1 MSDSF
6 PLPIDPLLAS
16 MTEVLKQKG
25 AALEIAVLVNASAKG
40 YVSNYDNWNGG
51 TYGYTLNLDVP
62 PHVYGLLSED
72 DRKAAEATLRDMVS
86 VYFRGR
92 ENESVDAVLI
102 RPALP
107 EEVDGSWRQSAN
119 DWLRGAG
126 ITNQGR
132 VRSNN
137 IAAREHDG
145 LLFRSDAEIRL
156 YKALKA
162 QGVTF
167 APLPVFLRGGKDYA
181 RLEPDFL
188 VIKDGIVVI
197 VEVDGD
203 THFRETAAEAQA
215 RLVPMEH
222 EGVKVVRLPVAKI
235 ETDEQAAKVARYL
248 AGEWFEK
255 QRRIRA

>member
-6 PLPIDPLLAS
+6 PLPLEALLAS
-16 MTEVLKQKG
+16 MTDVLKQRG
-25 AALEIAVLVNASAKG
+25 AALEIAVLVNAKPNAFT
-40 YVSNYDNWNGG
+40 SNYDNWNGG
-51 TYGYTLNLDVP
+51 TYGYTLNLSVP
-62 PHVYGLLSED
+62 PHVYGVLSED
-72 DRKAAEATLRDMVS
+72 DRRAAERVLLEVVN

-92 ENESVDAVLI
+92 DNESMDAVLI
-102 RPALP
+102 SPALA
-107 EEVDGSWRQSAN
+107 EAVDASWRQSAN

-126 ITNQGR
+126 ISNQGR
-132 VRSNN
+132 VRSTN
-137 IAAREHDG
+137 IASREYDG

-181 RLEPDFL
+181 RLEPDFV
-188 VIKDGIVVI
+188 VIKDGMIVV

-222 EGVKVVRLPVAKI
+222 EGVKVVRLTNDKI
-235 ETDEQAAKVARYL
+235 DTDEKAAKVARYL
-248 AGEWFEK
+248 ASEWFEK
-255 QRRIRA
+255 QRRNRA